1 MADDSPQDFGTFLRQ
16 AREKT
21 GISLG
26 EIATTTKIS
35 VPALEALERN
45 DASRLPGGI
54 FSRAFVR
61 AYAREVGL
69 DPEDAVRRF
78 VARFPDQALE
88 EEPTTYD
95 ANPARIS
102 VEEEPA
108 ASWLKRAV
116 MWSVPIALVV
126 AYFGFGGR
134 LPWWRDQ
141 PRPVDRPAELASEP
155 APPSPSAP
163 VMSEPSAPKP
173 TTESSQDA
181 GTAGALPG
189 AALPATV
196 PPPASV
202 ANASPSGTGQATPAT
217 PASTAAVSQT
227 PAAEAAGGS
236 FRLALAP
243 KGDCWVDV
251 RSNGVPVFSG
261 LMHSGDRQ
269 LLVVRGDVSL
279 SVGNA
284 GAMALSINDQ
294 AARPLGGPGQV
305 VTLRLTADTLKQFLQ
320 IP

>member
-1 MADDSPQDFGTFLRQ
+1 MAEDSPQDFGTFLRQ
-16 AREKT
+16 ARERT

-61 AYAREVGL
+61 AYAREVGI
-69 DPEDAVRRF
+69 DAEDAVRRF

-88 EEPTTYD
+88 EEPTSYD

-108 ASWLKRAV
+108 AGWLKRAA
-116 MWSVPIALVV
+116 MWSVPIVLVV
-126 AYFGFGGR
+126 AYFGFGGH

-141 PRPVDRPAELASEP
+141 PRPADRPSEAASEP
-155 APPSPSAP
+155 APPAPSAP
-163 VMSEPSAPKP
+163 VMSEPSAPK
-173 TTESSQDA
+173 TTADVAPDA
-181 GTAGALPG
+181 GSAGVATG
-189 AALPATV
+189 AVVPATV

-202 ANASPSGTGQATPAT
+202 TS
-217 PASTAAVSQT
+217 AAAAGASQT
-227 PAAEAAGGS
+227 PTTPDPNGGR

-243 KGDCWVDV
+243 KGECWVDV
-251 RSNGVPVFSG
+251 RSNGTSVFSG
-261 LMHSGDRQ
+261 LMHAGDKQ
-269 LLVVRGDVSL
+269 VLEVRGDVSL

-284 GAMALSINDQ
+284 GAMALTLNDQ
-294 AARPLGGPGQV
+294 VAKSLGGPGQV
-305 VTLRLTADTLKQFLQ
+305 VTLRLTADTLKSFLQ
-320 IP
+320 AP